1 MAFCT
6 ITNTG
11 ERPEP
16 GLALCLRVGALLVAA
31 SAVSTLLGCAAAT
44 VGTVGTAAITGAGI
58 YARQASQHATAATL
72 GARPPEVYAGMLR
85 LARKS
90 TELRVV
96 KTDESRLQV
105 EMAQGEKSLTAEATE
120 LGESETLLYIWAN
133 TGSSGQPARDYARA
147 FLSQLSNELNV
158 EHKLVEM

>member
-1 MAFCT
+1 MAFCN

-16 GLALCLRVGALLVAA
+16 GLALCLRVGALLIAA
-31 SAVSTLLGCAAAT
+31 SAALTLLGCAAAMVPV
-44 VGTVGTAAITGAGI
+44 VGSVAVTGAAV
-58 YARQASQHATAATL
+58 YASQASQHATAATL
-72 GARPPEVYAGMLR
+72 DARPREVYAGMLR
-85 LARKS
+85 LAGKS

-105 EMAQGEKSLTAEATE
+105 EMAQGQKSLTAEATE

-147 FLSQLSNELNV
+147 FLSQLSDELNV